1 MPARRH
7 VDGVIKKMTRRR
19 FVCASASA
27 IGSSF
32 LLPGALGA
40 PIGTANRVMTVRG
53 PIPSNELGL
62 TLTHEH
68 VLVDFIGAAGITPG
82 RYDKED
88 AFQRMLPFLKEIK
101 ELGCKTLVECTPAY
115 LGRDPQLLQ
124 RLSVHSGMHLV
135 TNTGY
140 YGAANNKFLPAQAY
154 EETAAQLAK
163 RWIAEWEKGID
174 GSGVRPGFIKIGVG
188 GDELSPLHAK
198 LVAAAAQT
206 HLATGLAIASHTG
219 PARLALEQLKLLK
232 SHGVKPRAFIWV
244 HAQSEKNLEK
254 VMSVA
259 GEGCWV
265 SFDGFSEKDTKRYI
279 EVFEEFES
287 KRKLDQLLISHDAG
301 WFKPGE
307 PNGGDVR
314 PFTPIFRTLIPE
326 LKKRGLGAEMDQ
338 VFVTNPAKAL
348 AQATAT

>member
-7 VDGVIKKMTRRR
+7 VEAVTTKMTRRV

-32 LLPGALGA
+32 LLPGAVLAA

-68 VLVDFIGAAGITPG
+68 VLVDFIGAAEITPG

-124 RLSVHSGMHLV
+124 RLSVVSGMHLV

-140 YGAANNKFLPAQAY
+140 YGAANNKFLPLQAY
-154 EETAAQLAK
+154 KETAAQLAK
-163 RWIAEWEKGID
+163 RWIAESEKGID

-206 HLATGLAIASHTG
+206 HLATGLTIASHTG
-219 PARLALEQLKLLK
+219 PARLAMDQLKVLK
-232 SHGVKPRAFIWV
+232 SHGVPPQAFIWV
-244 HAQSEKNLEK
+244 HAQSEKDMAK
-254 VMSVA
+254 VMAVA
-259 GEGCWV
+259 DEGCWI
-265 SFDGFSEKDTKRYI
+265 SFDGFSAKDLSRYI
-279 EVFEEFES
+279 QLFEQF
-287 KRKLDQLLISHDAG
+287 KTKGKLNQLLISHDAG

-314 PFTPIFRTLIPE
+314 PFTPILRTLIPE
-326 LKKRGLGAEMDQ
+326 LKKRGLGAEMDH
-338 VFVTNPAKAL
+338 VLVTNPAKAL
-348 AQATAT
+348 APAT